1 MTQLTC
7 QKGLLSAAATV
18 GPGLRILT
26 LSAARAWQRYR
37 SIPTRLL
44 CQGESFPRGNWY
56 LLLPKSPCVICQSD
70 LTVMFPSPF
79 SSVVRNGDDAHS
91 VLHPWTPRLLAP
103 YTLAPDETKAWA
115 QLCQS
120 PLLT

>member
-26 LSAARAWQRYR
+26 LSAARAWQRYPL
-37 SIPTRLL
+37 IPTRLL
-44 CQGESFPRGNWY
+44 CQGESFPRRNWY

-70 LTVMFPSPF
+70 LTVMFISPF
-79 SSVVRNGDDAHS
+79 SSVIRNGDDAHS
-91 VLHPWTPRLLAP
+91 VLHP
-103 YTLAPDETKAWA
+103 
-115 QLCQS
+115 
-120 PLLT
+120 